1 MLFLCIATNTIF
13 FPSLFNK
20 KKRKKSLI
28 HSYALLVF
36 SFAFFFAIILFSL
49 VFIFFYFYFHQFDQV
64 SFFVFL
70 ALRAVDVNTS
80 VTSFKLSC
88 ALFSCSSNFTT
99 IGLTN

>member
-36 SFAFFFAIILFSL
+36 SFAFFCYYSFLTRFY
-49 VFIFFYFYFHQFDQV
+49 FFYFYFHQFDQV